1 MERLMLKIRPRFLM
15 VILDLCAILSIMIQC
30 ISLSFIPLFF
40 GRIIVGMI
48 IGLNS
53 GIIPR
58 YIFGVTPKQM
68 AGSLA
73 FLSQVMFTVGV
84 TLGYALGFM
93 INPS

>member
-1 MERLMLKIRPRFLM
+1 MEKLMLRVRPRFLM
-15 VILDLCAILSIMIQC
+15 VLLDICAIFSILIQC
-30 ISLSFIPLFF
+30 INLSFMPLFC

-53 GIIPR
+53 GIMPR

-73 FLSQVMFTVGV
+73 FLTQVLFTIGV
-84 TLGYALGFM
+84 TLGYLLGFI
-93 INPS
+93 INPN